1 VTSPDLAIKPY
12 WSIGDLVIISVPAPV
27 QYINGSI
34 GNSIDDG
41 YIGVVIRLHSMRY
54 ADKNYLDWLEVNN
67 IHLYGAPHQDLPM
80 TASLEFIYNV
90 YVNSLYKWFRSSEL
104 IEVI

>member
-1 VTSPDLAIKPY
+1 MA
-12 WSIGDLVIISVPAPV
+12 
-27 QYINGSI
+27 N
-34 GNSIDDG
+34 
-41 YIGVVIRLHSMRY
+41 
-54 ADKNYLDWLEVNN
+54 KNFLDWLEVNN